1 VLADEVEGE
10 RRELIVRRR
19 RASVGLYIHSA
30 AWAKQQEKERGKETD
45 KRKRTTIELR
55 SKGNGKQ

>member
-1 VLADEVEGE
+1 LRE

-30 AWAKQQEKERGKETD
+30 AWAKQQEKEKEPSNIGEKEMENNRNTGY
-45 KRKRTTIELR
+45 KAT
-55 SKGNGKQ
+55 